1 MKALSTAVAVSLVFS
16 ASATASNLTQEN
28 SEKTQAVIA
37 GVIEAYGGAEKLNEF
52 KTLRVEADTVNFAV
66 NQSRK
71 PGAPWDRN
79 EATLM
84 NAIDLENSVFVSR
97 NSGNGA
103 GFEFEVGQIIA
114 GENSYQLNYRAQTAA
129 PIAEPDFDTTSGPF
143 IRVTP
148 ILLVKQLQARGNTS
162 HWLGEADVDG
172 RPHDVI
178 TLVMRVGP
186 ALSLYVDQE
195 THLLTRSERLLPPFG
210 MVEYAFED
218 YYEVDGVP
226 MNKRFR
232 LFVNGDSNLDWS
244 YKSIDI
250 NKGVDDLTSVPAG
263 MARIEAVTP
272 DPLSINEF
280 SDGVFLVGGTGT
292 YAMFVEMDDHI
303 VAIGGTAGIPD
314 RIAELRKKVGDKP
327 IRYGVISH
335 HHGDHVLGVPAYA
348 AEEAKIVTVAAHEST
363 LRAAAGEGADPE
375 FVLVEGSMVLGDGD
389 RRIEIHDVGPTPHT
403 EHLLVAY
410 LPEQGI
416 IFEADHIAVPQTGP
430 LPPAISNTK
439 ALDKAM
445 SDRGMRVSTIV
456 GAHSPRILSIDDMK
470 AALAKESKTRVAA
483 Q

>member
-16 ASATASNLTQEN
+16 ASATASNLTQAN

-52 KTLRVEADTVNFAV
+52 KTLRVEADTVNYAV

-103 GFEFEVGQIIA
+103 GFEFETGQIIA
-114 GENSYQLNYRAQTAA
+114 GENSFQLNYRAQTAA

-162 HWLGEADVDG
+162 HWLGKADVDG

-186 ALSLYVDQE
+186 ALSLYFDQE

-210 MVEYAFED
+210 LVEYAFED

-250 NKGVDDLTSVPAG
+250 NKGVDDLTSVPAS

-280 SDGVFLVGGTGT
+280 SDGVFLVGGSGT

-363 LRAAAGEGADPE
+363 LRAAAGEAADPE
-375 FVLVEGSMVLGDGD
+375 FVLVEGSMVLGDDD

-410 LPEQGI
+410 LPQQGI
-416 IFEADHIAVPQTGP
+416 LFEADHIAVPQTGP

-439 ALDKAM
+439 ALDKAI
-445 SDRGMRVSTIV
+445 SDRDMRVGTIV
-456 GAHSPRILSIDDMK
+456 GAHSPRVISIADMK
-470 AALAKESKTRVAA
+470 AALERESKTRVAT

>member
-16 ASATASNLTQEN
+16 ASATASNLTQAN

-52 KTLRVEADTVNFAV
+52 KTLRVEADTVNYAV

-97 NSGNGA
+97 NSGTGA
-103 GFEFEVGQIIA
+103 GFEFETGQIIA
-114 GENSYQLNYRAQTAA
+114 GDNSYQLNYRAQTAA

-148 ILLVKQLQARGNTS
+148 ILLAKQLQARGNTS

-210 MVEYAFED
+210 MVEYAFDD
-218 YYEVDGVP
+218 YYEVEGFP
-226 MNKRFR
+226 MNKRFQ
-232 LFVNGDSNLDWS
+232 LFVNGDPNLDWS
-244 YKSIDI
+244 YKSIDV
-250 NKGVDDLTSVPAG
+250 NQGVDGLTSVPAS
-263 MARIEAVTP
+263 MARIDAVTP

-292 YAMFVEMDDHI
+292 YAMFVEMDDHV

-348 AEEAKIVTVAAHEST
+348 AEDAKIVTVAAHEST
-363 LRAAAGEGADPE
+363 LRAAAGEDAAPE

-416 IFEADHIAVPQTGP
+416 VFEADHIAVPQTGP

-456 GAHSPRILSIDDMK
+456 GAHSPRVLSIDDMK
-470 AALAKESKTRVAA
+470 AALEKESKTRVAA